1 MNNKKKASNILLR
14 SFSSFQK
21 RLFSEM
27 NERAIQNWMTLYGAF
42 CCCYC
47 FEFFV
52 VVVHSIS
59 FSLWYLLMLTIL
71 LCVIQVNKRLHYE
84 IIDERMLHS
93 ICVRYHSTQ
102 NAMKTNGNEKLQ
114 RKERIEKM
122 SEVYNERKSN
132 LEWKWEREEERMKT
146 LQALARNLIYLC
158 CKIKRIYGN
167 NNSDNGFSTG
177 QLKRHRN
184 KN

>member
-102 NAMKTNGNEKLQ
+102 NAMKT
-114 RKERIEKM
+114 
-122 SEVYNERKSN
+122 
-132 LEWKWEREEERMKT
+132 EWKWKTTKKRTNWKNEWSVQWEKVESRMEVRERGRENEN
-146 LQALARNLIYLC
+146 LASACTQSYL
-158 CKIKRIYGN
+158 
-167 NNSDNGFSTG
+167 S
-177 QLKRHRN
+177 LL
-184 KN
+184 